1 MADVA
6 GSCSSGLVPSKTSR
20 TGGRVVGVVTSENTH
35 RARLKRMRRSVLNA
49 SRCLVRARRGF
60 RDRWLMVTLTYA
72 ESTLWDPK
80 QLAAFFH
87 RVRMWFARKGL
98 KATYVWV
105 LELTKRGRPHYH
117 VLIRLPVSV
126 RLPRPDDVGWW
137 PHGSTRT
144 EQARGAV
151 GYIAKYASKGG
162 ERADF
167 PKGAR
172 LHGSAG
178 LTPEGRIYVQFWN
191 LPVWCREQLENV
203 TRVKRV
209 AGGFVVAET
218 GQFLPTPFQVVFR
231 AGSILIVLKE
241 TQS

>member
-1 MADVA
+1 
-6 GSCSSGLVPSKTSR
+6 
-20 TGGRVVGVVTSENTH
+20 
-35 RARLKRMRRSVLNA
+35 MRRSVLNA
-49 SRCLVRARRGF
+49 SRALVRARRGF

-72 ESTLWDPK
+72 ESAQWDSK
-80 QLAAFFH
+80 QLSDFFM
-87 RVRMWFARKGL
+87 RVRKWFSRHGL
-98 KATYVWV
+98 KAAYVWV
-105 LELTKRGRPHYH
+105 LELTRRGRPHYH

-126 RLPRPDDVGWW
+126 RIPRPDDVGWW

-162 ERADF
+162 ELASF

-172 LHGSAG
+172 LHGCAG

-191 LPVWCREQLENV
+191 LPVWCRERLETV

-209 AGGFVVAET
+209 TGGFVVTET
-218 GQFLPTPFQVVFR
+218 GYFLPSPFQVVFR

-241 TQS
+241 SQS